1 MALAELVLTSRL
13 SQEAQLDQ
21 NFVQELNAERL
32 LSTSKRMHHA
42 KIVPRINGSSG
53 PIKPRMDV
61 SRPNATT
68 SRKLEKLYQ
77 VLTDCWRVWTC
88 CQEIWITW
96 SLKKT
101 CSTTPVSRGT
111 STETKRPSLIS
122 LLIHQTLATAAKP
135 PNPRRALINQIPY
148 RHLSLSQ
155 VQDRRTWMLVQKV
168 LQLHCRSVL
177 PNSNQQTKGLLNQAS
192 QRVSFRRQVL

>member
-77 VLTDCWRVWTC
+77 VLTDC
-88 CQEIWITW
+88 
-96 SLKKT
+96 
-101 CSTTPVSRGT
+101 
-111 STETKRPSLIS
+111 
-122 LLIHQTLATAAKP
+122 
-135 PNPRRALINQIPY
+135 
-148 RHLSLSQ
+148 
-155 VQDRRTWMLVQKV
+155 
-168 LQLHCRSVL
+168 
-177 PNSNQQTKGLLNQAS
+177 
-192 QRVSFRRQVL
+192 